1 MRALRDYTMGSVPV
15 GPEASQG
22 SSGTVGGGNL
32 TASLREAFY
41 RVINMPKYED
51 FSTTFRK
58 DRSSLLA
65 WGSLE
70 SIHNNL
76 HLWCG
81 GGGKDQLAFGHMF
94 WQEVAAFDPIF
105 WLHHW

>member
-1 MRALRDYTMGSVPV
+1 MRALRDYKLGPVPV
-15 GPEASQG
+15 GLEVSQG
-22 SSGTVGGGNL
+22 SSGTAGGGNL

-51 FSTTFRK
+51 FSTK
-58 DRSSLLA
+58 DRKEMVRLPA

-70 SIHNNL
+70 SLHDNL

-81 GGGKDQLAFGHMF
+81 GGGDDQLAFGHMY
-94 WQEVAAFDPIF
+94 WQNVAAFDPIF